1 MKLIPFHLT
10 IKGFIALIFILG
22 FFDSA
27 AQELYK
33 NPLFPV
39 NERVIDLISRMKP
52 EEKIS
57 QLGNNVPAIPR
68 LGISSYNYW
77 SEALHGVAFSGLAT
91 SFPQVIA
98 LSSTWNPELI
108 FQIATAISD
117 EARVKNNTYKKGLTY
132 WSPTINMARDPRWG
146 RTEESYGE
154 DPYLTSIMAVNFVR
168 GMQGND
174 PKYLKTVSTV
184 KHFAC
189 NNIEKNRH
197 GISSDVDERSLREY
211 YLPAFEWCVTKGGV
225 ISVMSAYNAL
235 NDVPCPANRTL
246 LTNILRDEWGF
257 TGYVV
262 SDCGAVS
269 NVWNNHHY
277 VQNASD
283 ATAISIKNGT
293 DLNCGT
299 TYPDNAESAIAIGLM
314 SEQDIDTAL
323 KRIFTARF
331 LLGEFDPS
339 SLVPYTSIPASQL
352 DCKANRNLAL
362 RAAREAIVLL
372 KNQDSILPLKKDA
385 NQTFAIIGP
394 NADVVQLGG
403 YSGSPSVSVTPL
415 MGIASKLGID
425 ISNGTI
431 EAESYTFQKGIQ
443 TESCEEGGSNIGYI
457 ESGDYAVYDSV
468 NFGSGKSKFDI
479 RVASNTNGGNLVLI
493 LDSINGTT
501 IGVYPISGTGG
512 WQNWI
517 TLSNEIFS
525 ISGIHNVYLKFTG
538 YEGYLFN
545 LNWFRF
551 YNEDNTDPLTGGG
564 RISFAKGCPVNGD
577 IDQAEFDT
585 AVSLAQKSD
594 IAIVVCGTDMETAR
608 EGLDRTSLNLPGVQE
623 ELIKAVYHANPKTV
637 VVLVSGFPLEINWL
651 QDSIPAIISA
661 WYDGQAQGTAIA
673 DVLFGD
679 FNPKGKLTSTWYK
692 SISDLPL
699 MSDYDIKNNRTYMYF
714 KGTPLYPFGYGLS
727 YTNFEYGNL
736 HLSSGSLNAGD
747 SLQITAQ
754 IKNTGKLAGDEVVQ
768 FYVHTISK
776 TNLRPLKELK
786 GFETVHLQ
794 PGETKTVSF
803 YLRHDALSYYNVNYR
818 TFDVENGKVEIL
830 IGASSADIRLTDKIN
845 VSGGTVAT
853 TYRQDPFNIIEAEH
867 FENKFQSIDII
878 ACPTGGQCVGSLEN
892 DSYIMFRNLD
902 FSSVAKQFS
911 AYYSSINSDSQIQ
924 VMLDSLN
931 GRVAG
936 TLNAAFTGSSG
947 AYKIKSC
954 VLDDVS
960 GVRDIYLV
968 FKTHT
973 KDDIKLNW
981 FSFQKTVGEIVDIE
995 TIENKLSLK
1004 IFPNPAHASINLKY
1018 ELPEESDIKIEF
1030 YTVSGLL
1037 ERTIYMG
1044 KRGKGLHQ
1052 DQIEISGYNLSS
1064 GLHIIRF
1071 STRDFSKSMMIEIIK

>member
-1 MKLIPFHLT
+1 MKLISFHKI
-10 IKGFIALIFILG
+10 IKGFIPLIFTLVSCN
-22 FFDSA
+22 SA
-27 AQELYK
+27 AQEIYK

-39 NERVIDLISRMKP
+39 NERVIDLISRMTP

-68 LGISSYNYW
+68 LGISYYNYW

-108 FQIATAISD
+108 YQIATAISD
-117 EARVKNNTYKKGLTY
+117 EARVKNNTFNKGLTY

-154 DPYLTSIMAVNFVR
+154 DPYLTSRMAVNFVR

-174 PKYLKTVSTV
+174 PRYLKTVSTV

-189 NNIEKNRH
+189 NNIENNRY

-211 YLPAFEWCVTKGGV
+211 YLPAFKWCVTKGRV
-225 ISVMSAYNAL
+225 FSVMSAYNAI
-235 NDVPCPANRTL
+235 NGVPCPANRTL
-246 LTNILRDEWGF
+246 LTNILRNEWGF

-262 SDCGAVS
+262 SDCDAVS
-269 NVWNNHHY
+269 NVWNSHHY

-299 TYPDNAESAIAIGLM
+299 TYPDNAESAITKGLM
-314 SEQDIDTAL
+314 LEQDIDTAL

-331 LLGEFDPS
+331 LLGEFDPA
-339 SLVPYTSIPASQL
+339 SLVPYKSIPASQL
-352 DCKANRNLAL
+352 DCQANRDLAL

-372 KNQDSILPLKKDA
+372 KNQDTILPLKKDA
-385 NQTFAIIGP
+385 NQTIAIIGP
-394 NADVVQLGG
+394 NANVVQLGG
-403 YSGSPSVSVTPL
+403 YSGSPSVSVSPL
-415 MGIASKLGID
+415 TGIASKLGVD

-443 TESCEEGGSNIGYI
+443 TESCSEGGSNVGYI
-457 ESGDYAVYDSV
+457 ESGDYTEYDSV

-479 RVASNTNGGNLVLI
+479 RVASNTNGGNLVLV
-493 LDSINGTT
+493 LDSITGTT
-501 IGVYPISGTGG
+501 VGVYPVSGTGG

-517 TLSNEIFS
+517 TLSNDISS
-525 ISGIHNVYLKFTG
+525 ISGVHNVYLKFIG

-545 LNWFRF
+545 INWFRF
-551 YNEDNTDPLTGGG
+551 YNEDDTDPLAGGG
-564 RISFAKGCPVNGD
+564 RISFATGCSVNGD

-585 AVSLAQKSD
+585 AVSFAKKSD
-594 IAIVVCGTDMETAR
+594 IAIVICGTDMATAS
-608 EGLDRTSLNLPGVQE
+608 EGLDRTTLNLPGVQE
-623 ELIKAVYHANPKTV
+623 KLIKAVYHANPKTI
-637 VVLVSGFPLEINWL
+637 VVLVNGFPLAINWL

-699 MSDYDIKNNRTYMYF
+699 MNDYDIKNNRTYMYF
-714 KGTPLYPFGYGLS
+714 NGTPLYPFGYGLS
-727 YTNFEYGNL
+727 YTNFEYSNL
-736 HLSSGSLNAGD
+736 HLSSSSLSQGD
-747 SLQITAQ
+747 SLQVTAD
-754 IKNTGKLAGDEVVQ
+754 IKNTGKIAGDEVVQ
-768 FYVHTISK
+768 FYVHIISQ

-794 PGETKTVSF
+794 SGETKSVSF
-803 YLRHDALSYYNVNYR
+803 YLRHDALSYYNVKYR

-830 IGASSADIRLTDKIN
+830 IGASSADIRLTGQID
-845 VSGGTVAT
+845 VSEGTVAT
-853 TYRQDPFNIIEAEH
+853 TYRQDPFNKIEAEY
-867 FENKFQSIDII
+867 FENKFKSININV
-878 ACPTGGQCVGSLEN
+878 CPTGGQCVESLEN
-892 DSYIMFRNLD
+892 NSYIMFKNLD

-911 AYYSSINSDSQIQ
+911 ANYSSINSDTQIQ
-924 VMLDSLN
+924 VTLDSLN
-931 GRVAG
+931 GKVAG
-936 TLNAAFTGSSG
+936 TLTAESSG
-947 AYKIKSC
+947 SLDAYKIKSC

-973 KDDIKLNW
+973 KNDLKLNW
-981 FSFQKTVGEIVDIE
+981 FSFQKTVGEIADSE
-995 TIENKLSLK
+995 TIEKELSLK
-1004 IFPNPAHASINLKY
+1004 IFPNPVYSSINIKY
-1018 ELPEESDIKIEF
+1018 ELPKESDIRIEF
-1030 YTVSGLL
+1030 YTVAGILA
-1037 ERTIYMG
+1037 RTIHLG
-1044 KRGKGLHQ
+1044 KRGIGLHQ
-1052 DQIEISGYNLSS
+1052 DQIEMSNYNLRA
-1064 GLHIIRF
+1064 GLYIIRF
-1071 STRDFSKSMMIEIIK
+1071 FTRDFSKSTMIEIMK